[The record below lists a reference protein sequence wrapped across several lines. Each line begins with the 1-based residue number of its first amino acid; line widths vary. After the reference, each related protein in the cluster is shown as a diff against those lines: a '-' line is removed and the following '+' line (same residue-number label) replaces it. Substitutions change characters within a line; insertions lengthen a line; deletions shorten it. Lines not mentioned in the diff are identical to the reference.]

1 MASPLHV
8 VVEMALRR
16 QQPGTGSSGRFLRKR
31 TAMIEWPRLQFL
43 EPLFAVVGAVGTRLY
58 APERATRDLDI
69 VIALRDVEEC
79 ERRLEAGGWE
89 RLGTLG
95 IGGSTWS
102 SAQGQDVD
110 VVVGREEWWPAII
123 EEAQNNR
130 DLQGLP
136 VAPLKAQVWL
146 KLRAGRSVDAGDL
159 SRLLGLAT
167 DQQIAEVRAFLY
179 EHADPLDTQDFES
192 LVQLGRLEFGGPTS
206 DA

>member
-1 MASPLHV
+1 MASALHV

-16 QQPGTGSSGRFLRKR
+16 QQPGTGSGRRFLKKR

-43 EPLFAVVGAVGTRLY
+43 EPLFAVIGAVGIRLY
-58 APERATRDLDI
+58 APERTTQDLD
-69 VIALRDVEEC
+69 VVVALQDAEEC
-79 ERRLEAGGWE
+79 ERRLVDSGWE

-95 IGGSTWS
+95 IGGSTWGS
-102 SAQGQDVD
+102 SEGQDVD
-110 VVVGREEWWPAII
+110 VFVGREEWWSAII
-123 EEAQNNR
+123 AEAQSNR

-146 KLRAGRSVDAGDL
+146 KLRAARSVDAGDL

-167 DQQIAEVRAFLY
+167 DEQVAEVRAFLG
-179 EHADPLDTQDFES
+179 EHADPRDMQDFES
-192 LVQLGRLEFGGPTS
+192 LVQLGRLEFGGSAS